1 MHSKSTFLL
10 ARAVAACLG
19 LAMLAVGV
27 APQTA
32 GAATRRTMSAT
43 IIKAAGATT
52 TVVAQPANGGAA
64 QVRWNPM
71 PATTPGWYLQT
82 YDTASGYVGAVW
94 CFACTSLRVPNLTVG
109 HSYAWLVYPMGTTS
123 SPGAGPI
130 TGAAVSSNTTTI
142 AADSPPSAVTGL
154 QANAAPADETVSV
167 TWQPSTVGAAADS
180 ITLTVLSMPGQ
191 LMVAPITVAA
201 FSGQKTF
208 FLVPGQYAVRAE
220 ATNSAGKAAAALS
233 NTFTIANTC
242 SGGDV
247 CLHVKTS
254 GTQGAEQLVAQGFL
268 QSVPDSS
275 NASLVPNLHPGQWR
289 LNLASQVAVVAPYNP
304 VQTQVVS
311 DHWFQDTGYNHGG
324 YAVTPWSDWAKFST
338 YVGNLVKGAN
348 AYNVAPTYWDLFNEP
363 DGVGCGA
370 GCKYFSVADQATVT
384 TANLLQTML
393 VEYQAI
399 KAADPTAKVVG
410 PSLLGYHDVAG
421 ENGLPLDMATFVSFA
436 AANGIKLDAISWHEN
451 SDFGYRSDWGPSS
464 IPFNIPEH
472 VARARQLLAQN
483 PAVGNPVIL
492 INEYGT
498 PQTHTLPAWQLGTFG
513 ALERAGVGGASRS
526 CWGDCNQ
533 PSLDGLL
540 GWTGKDWSGTLPAYW
555 MAKAYADMASGTK
568 VATDSTASWRLDA
581 LSVRQDSSSTVRVL
595 FGQHWSCDKAANGWC
610 QSSAVVPAAA
620 TVVTID
626 WPYATPA
633 ATVTV
638 NRIAAGPNPISSPT
652 VVSSSRAVV
661 NQGKLVVSV
670 PAAAD
675 GDGYSIVAT
684 GSR

>member
-1 MHSKSTFLL
+1 
-10 ARAVAACLG
+10 
-19 LAMLAVGV
+19 
-27 APQTA
+27 
-32 GAATRRTMSAT
+32 
-43 IIKAAGATT
+43 
-52 TVVAQPANGGAA
+52 
-64 QVRWNPM
+64 
-71 PATTPGWYLQT
+71 
-82 YDTASGYVGAVW
+82 
-94 CFACTSLRVPNLTVG
+94 
-109 HSYAWLVYPMGTTS
+109 
-123 SPGAGPI
+123 
-130 TGAAVSSNTTTI
+130 
-142 AADSPPSAVTGL
+142 
-154 QANAAPADETVSV
+154 
-167 TWQPSTVGAAADS
+167 
-180 ITLTVLSMPGQ
+180 
-191 LMVAPITVAA
+191 
-201 FSGQKTF
+201 
-208 FLVPGQYAVRAE
+208 
-220 ATNSAGKAAAALS
+220 
-233 NTFTIANTC
+233 
-242 SGGDV
+242 
-247 CLHVKTS
+247 
-254 GTQGAEQLVAQGFL
+254 
-268 QSVPDSS
+268 
-275 NASLVPNLHPGQWR
+275 
-289 LNLASQVAVVAPYNP
+289 VAVVAPYNP

-370 GCKYFSVADQATVT
+370 GCQYFSVADQATVT